1 MLNKL
6 FEKSH
11 LIDLKEKYLNER
23 KNMINKQYFSMIT
36 DYIFKI
42 ITYQETQYYLTLSTL
57 FYNNKERE
65 I

>member
-36 DYIFKI
+36 DYISKI